1 MELAPAEHMDLRARA
16 MRVGAHFKA
25 VGPRYDEMERGLGT
39 GHLSTGCE
47 ALDGILGGGFRFGG
61 VSLIYG
67 EASTG
72 KTTIALSCV
81 ISHLRANPGSR
92 AFYIDADYGLSIP
105 RLTQIA
111 GGDGGP
117 LLERLLIWRPRDF
130 AEQTEIIEGLPT
142 FRASGAWPVVVDSIT
157 GLYRLEAGD
166 AERTFTVN
174 KELNWQLGLLSET
187 ARTGGAA
194 MLLLGQVHSVIDAEA
209 PQVEPVAQR
218 LLRYW
223 SDTVLRLD
231 TTHRRGVRQ
240 AALEKPGEGQRAC
253 RFGITDRGLTDVDG
267 GW

>member
-1 MELAPAEHMDLRARA
+1 MELD
-16 MRVGAHFKA
+16 
-25 VGPRYDEMERGLGT
+25 LGT
-39 GHLSTGCE
+39 GRLSTGCD

-81 ISHLRANPGSR
+81 INHLRAEPGSR
-92 AFYIDADYGLSIP
+92 AFYIDADDGLSTP

-111 GGDGGP
+111 GIDGGP
-117 LLERLLIWRPRDF
+117 LLERLLIWRPRCF
-130 AEQTEIIEGLPT
+130 TEQTEIVEGLPA
-142 FRASGAWPVVVDSIT
+142 FRASGAWLVVVDSIT

-187 ARTGGAA
+187 AKTGDAA
-194 MLLLGQVHSVIDAEA
+194 VLLAGQVHSVIDSAA

-223 SDTVLRLD
+223 SDTVLRLE
-231 TTHRRGVRQ
+231 TTHRAGVRQ
-240 AALEKPGEGQRAC
+240 AALEKPGEGRGTC
-253 RFGITDRGLTDVDG
+253 RFGITDRGLTDVNG
-267 GW
+267 RW